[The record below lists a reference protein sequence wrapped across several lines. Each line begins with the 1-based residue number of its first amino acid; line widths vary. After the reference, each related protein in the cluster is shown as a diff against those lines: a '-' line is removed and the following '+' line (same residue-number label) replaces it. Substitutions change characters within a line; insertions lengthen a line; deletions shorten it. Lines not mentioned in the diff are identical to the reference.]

1 MSANDYKPNDDIDA
15 SALLLEYSRTR
26 DIELRN
32 KLVMHYSY
40 IAKIC
45 AVQMRGIFQNY
56 AQIDDIVNQ
65 GIITLIE
72 CIEKYDPEK
81 SNKFEAYAYMR
92 VKGAII
98 SLVRQQDWIPRRVRM
113 TAKKIQQ
120 AHDELSNRLMREPT
134 MQELSEYMDMPLPSL
149 EKAYYEISSASM
161 LSFEGLIQNV
171 NQMGDVLEDFSDEN
185 SNVDG
190 NIYKRELHETL
201 TKAINELSE
210 RERLVITLIYYE
222 HLKASDIAQILDVS
236 VQRVS
241 QISTKAIM
249 KLRHSMEDY
258 MKG

>member
-1 MSANDYKPNDDIDA
+1 
-15 SALLLEYSRTR
+15 
-26 DIELRN
+26 
-32 KLVMHYSY
+32 
-40 IAKIC
+40 
-45 AVQMRGIFQNY
+45 
-56 AQIDDIVNQ
+56 
-65 GIITLIE
+65 
-72 CIEKYDPEK
+72 
-81 SNKFEAYAYMR
+81 
-92 VKGAII
+92 
-98 SLVRQQDWIPRRVRM
+98 
-113 TAKKIQQ
+113 
-120 AHDELSNRLMREPT
+120 
-134 MQELSEYMDMPLPSL
+134 MDMPLPSL

-249 KLRHSMEDY
+249 NLRHSMEDY